1 MNETEFDI
9 CFQRNMQGIELEK
22 ADKIEEAMA
31 LYELNVSA
39 KFVGSHPY
47 DCLAKYYHA
56 RKDYKNEIRV
66 IETYFSTFSPEQL
79 EAELQ
84 TSGKIIQF
92 NKRFQ
97 KAKELSSKT

>member
-39 KFVGSHPY
+39 KFVGSHLY
-47 DCLAKYYHA
+47 DCLAK
-56 RKDYKNEIRV
+56 
-66 IETYFSTFSPEQL
+66 
-79 EAELQ
+79 
-84 TSGKIIQF
+84 
-92 NKRFQ
+92 
-97 KAKELSSKT
+97 

>member
-66 IETYFSTFSPEQL
+66 IGTYFSTKRNMDIH
-79 EAELQ
+79 
-84 TSGKIIQF
+84 TSNHIITSTLIF
-92 NKRFQ
+92 K
-97 KAKELSSKT
+97 L